1 MKDTTDSGGFLAIV
15 VLVSITWGI
24 CIKDMIDKKQ
34 TPEKKHQREMVK
46 YNKAYIKK
54 HKVAPFR

>member
-1 MKDTTDSGGFLAIV
+1 MKDTADSGAFLAV
-15 VLVSITWGI
+15 VIAVSLAWGI

-34 TPEKKHQREMVK
+34 SPEKKHRREMVK